1 MYQHDPATGPAPCAV
16 VVVAGSDLTCADVV
30 AVARQS
36 HPVALHA
43 DGRRRAAQSHALA
56 EHIVSSRSVYGRT
69 TGVGANRVL
78 DVGADEPGHGLRLLR
93 SHASG
98 TGPLEPTDRVRA
110 AMVVRLN
117 QLAAGGSGVAPDL
130 LDALEAA
137 LLAGAVPALH
147 RLGSIGTGD
156 LCALAELGLTLCGD
170 LPWRSGGTA
179 PVPLTNT
186 DALALISSNAVTIGE
201 AVLAYHDLT
210 VLLAAS
216 EVVAGLSFLALGG
229 AAEAYGAPVQ
239 GARAHP
245 GQVLV
250 AQRLRALLGLG
261 VTSRPGRRLQDTFSL
276 RAVPQVH
283 GTAVD
288 ALAHLGSTLAV
299 EVNARAENPLIDVGT
314 GEAWHNANFHT
325 GYLAHALDGARS
337 AIYPV
342 AELSAA
348 RLGDL
353 VDPDFTDLPAF
364 LADGPPGSSGV
375 MALEFVAHDG
385 VASLRHASLPATLG
399 SAVISRGLEDHA
411 SFSTQA
417 ARLASTAVP
426 ALRVVLAAELVA
438 AVRAL
443 AMRDGPDAG
452 YPIRS
457 AYELACT
464 ALDPDVADR
473 PLSADLEVA
482 GRLLDGYGVSPPLPE
497 QPGDEARTPPR
508 HR

>member
-1 MYQHDPATGPAPCAV
+1 MYQHDRAAASTAPNPV
-16 VVVAGSDLTCADVV
+16 VVTGLTLTCPDVV
-30 AVARQS
+30 AVARQARPIS
-36 HPVALHA
+36 LHP
-43 DGRRRAAQSHALA
+43 DGRRRAALAHSMA
-56 EHIVSSRSVYGRT
+56 EHIVGQRSVYGRT
-69 TGVGANRVL
+69 TGVGANRVEA
-78 DVGADEPGHGLRLLR
+78 VAADDRGHGLRLLR

-98 TGPLEPTDRVRA
+98 TGPLESPDRVRA

-117 QLAAGGSGVAPDL
+117 QLAAGGSGVAPEL
-130 LDALEAA
+130 LDGLEVALV
-137 LLAGAVPALH
+137 AGAVPAIH

-170 LPWRSGGTA
+170 LSWRSGGPP
-179 PVPLTNT
+179 PVQLTST

-201 AVLAYHDLT
+201 AVLAHHDLS

-216 EVVAGLSFLALGG
+216 EVVTGLSFLALGG

-245 GQVLV
+245 GQALV
-250 AQRLRALLGLG
+250 AQRLRDLLALDGG
-261 VTSRPGRRLQDTFSL
+261 AARPGRRLQDPFSL

-288 ALAHLGSTLAV
+288 ALSHLGSVLAV
-299 EVNARAENPLIDVGT
+299 EINARAENPLIDLET
-314 GEAWHNANFHT
+314 ADAWHNANFHT

-353 VDPDFTDLPAF
+353 IDPDFANLPAF

-375 MALEFVAHDG
+375 MILEYVAHDG
-385 VASLRHASLPATLG
+385 VASLRHSALPAALG
-399 SAVISRGLEDHA
+399 TAVVSRGLEDHA
-411 SFSTQA
+411 SFSTHA

-426 ALRVVLAAELVA
+426 ALRAVLAAELVA
-438 AVRAL
+438 AIRAL
-443 AMRDGPDAG
+443 AMQDGPDAS
-452 YPIRS
+452 YPIRN
-457 AYELACT
+457 AYDLART
-464 ALDPDVADR
+464 SLDPELTDR
-473 PLSADLEVA
+473 PLSADLDVA
-482 GRLLDGYGVSPPLPE
+482 GRLLEAYGAAPT
-497 QPGDEARTPPR
+497 A
-508 HR
+508 

>member
-1 MYQHDPATGPAPCAV
+1 MYQHDPAAADPAPRAV
-16 VVVAGSDLTCADVV
+16 VVDGLDLTCADVV

-36 HPVALHA
+36 RPVTLQA
-43 DGRRRAAQSHALA
+43 DGRRRAAQAHALA
-56 EHIVSSRSVYGRT
+56 EHIVSQRSVYGRT
-69 TGVGANRVL
+69 TGVGANRVES
-78 DVGADEPGHGLRLLR
+78 VAADDEGHGLRLLR

-98 TGPLEPTDRVRA
+98 AGPLEPPDRVRA

-117 QLAAGGSGVAPDL
+117 QLAAGGSGVAPEL
-130 LDALEAA
+130 LDGLEVALV
-137 LLAGAVPALH
+137 AGAVPAIH

-170 LPWRSGGTA
+170 LSWRSGG
-179 PVPLTNT
+179 PPPLQLTST

-201 AVLAYHDLT
+201 AVLAHHDLS

-245 GQVLV
+245 GQALV
-250 AQRLRALLGLG
+250 AQRLRDLLALDGG
-261 VTSRPGRRLQDTFSL
+261 AARPGRRLQDPFSL

-288 ALAHLGSTLAV
+288 ALSHLGSVLAV
-299 EVNARAENPLIDVGT
+299 EINARAENPLIDLET
-314 GEAWHNANFHT
+314 ADAWHNANFHT

-353 VDPDFTDLPAF
+353 IDPDFANLPAF

-375 MALEFVAHDG
+375 MILEYVAHDG
-385 VASLRHASLPATLG
+385 VASLRHSALPAALG
-399 SAVISRGLEDHA
+399 TAVVSRGLEDHA
-411 SFSTQA
+411 SFSTHA

-426 ALRVVLAAELVA
+426 ALRAVLAAELVA
-438 AVRAL
+438 AIRAL
-443 AMRDGPDAG
+443 AMQDGPDAS
-452 YPIRS
+452 YPIRN
-457 AYELACT
+457 AYDLART
-464 ALDPDVADR
+464 SLDPELTDR
-473 PLSADLEVA
+473 PLSADLDVA
-482 GRLLDGYGVSPPLPE
+482 GRLLEAYGAAPTAP
-497 QPGDEARTPPR
+497 
-508 HR
+508 

>member
-1 MYQHDPATGPAPCAV
+1 MYQHDPAAADPAPRAV
-16 VVVAGSDLTCADVV
+16 VVDGLDLTCADVV
-30 AVARQS
+30 GVARQS
-36 HPVALHA
+36 RPVTLHS
-43 DGRRRAAQSHALA
+43 DGRRRAAQAHALA
-56 EHIVSSRSVYGRT
+56 EHIVSQRSVYGRT
-69 TGVGANRVL
+69 TGVGANRVESVAP
-78 DVGADEPGHGLRLLR
+78 DDEGHGLRLLR

-98 TGPLEPTDRVRA
+98 TGPLEPPDRVRA

-117 QLAAGGSGVAPDL
+117 QLAAGGSGVTPEL

-137 LLAGAVPALH
+137 LVAGAIPAIH

-170 LPWRSGGTA
+170 LPWRSGGPP
-179 PVPLTNT
+179 PVLLTST
-186 DALALISSNAVTIGE
+186 DALALISSNAPTIGE
-201 AVLAYHDLT
+201 AVLAVHDLS
-210 VLLAAS
+210 VLLSAS

-229 AAEAYGAPVQ
+229 AVEAYGAPVQ
-239 GARAHP
+239 AARAYP

-250 AQRLRALLGLG
+250 AKRLRALLALAGG
-261 VTSRPGRRLQDTFSL
+261 PPRPGRRLQDPFSL

-288 ALAHLGSTLAV
+288 ALAHLGSVLAI
-299 EVNARAENPLIDVGT
+299 EINARAENPLIDVET
-314 GEAWHNANFHT
+314 ADAWHNANFHT

-348 RLGDL
+348 RLADL
-353 VDPDFTDLPAF
+353 VDPAFTDLPAF
-364 LADGPPGSSGV
+364 LAEGPPGSSGV

-385 VASLRHASLPATLG
+385 VASLRHASLPAALG
-399 SAVISRGLEDHA
+399 TAVISRGLEDHA

-426 ALRVVLAAELVA
+426 ALRMVLAVELVA

-443 AMRDGPDAG
+443 AMQDGPDAG
-452 YPIRS
+452 YPIGG
-457 AYELACT
+457 AYELART
-464 ALDPDVADR
+464 SLDPDAADR

-482 GRLLDGYGVSPPLPE
+482 GRLLDVYGAAPTAP
-497 QPGDEARTPPR
+497 
-508 HR
+508 